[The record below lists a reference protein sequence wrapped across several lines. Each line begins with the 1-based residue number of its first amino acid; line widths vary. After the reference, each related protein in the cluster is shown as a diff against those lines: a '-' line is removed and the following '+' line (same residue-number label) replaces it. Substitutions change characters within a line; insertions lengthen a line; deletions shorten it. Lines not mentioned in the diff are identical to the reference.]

1 MRYAAFCEG
10 NFSDGCKILNQVQ
23 IERTI
28 IMKKNSKIVIA
39 VIAVLIALTAAL
51 AIVHSATRT
60 KVPDGALLVS
70 CGGEKEYVDLKS
82 LDTVPMQGTVVN
94 GKGEESE
101 IDTQGVSLADVIE
114 KAGFD
119 PDNAAAVKVTA
130 DDEFSAEL
138 TGGEVNEAGK
148 AYLVCEDDG
157 SMRLV
162 VFGDSNAK
170 RNVRNVVSVDISIK

>member
-1 MRYAAFCEG
+1 
-10 NFSDGCKILNQVQ
+10 
-23 IERTI
+23 
-28 IMKKNSKIVIA
+28 MKKNSKIVIA

-70 CGGEKEYVDLKS
+70 CGGENKYVDLNL
-82 LDTVPMQGTVVN
+82 LDTVPVQGSIVN
-94 GKGEESE
+94 GKGEKSD
-101 IDTQGVSLADVIE
+101 IDTQGVPLEDVI
-114 KAGFD
+114 KNAGFD
-119 PDNAAAVKVTA
+119 PSGAAAVRVTA

-138 TGGEVNEAGK
+138 SGDELNEEGK
-148 AYLVCEDDG
+148 AYLVGENDG